1 MCVSDIRGMTRE
13 EAELEFVIITQKMDG
28 FGDEYYPAKVSTVN
42 VYFGSDQI
50 SHYELYSHIISVG
63 QFCLLGIFFFFQFA
77 TIPDIHHYIEFSF
90 KFQTWLT
97 GFCPIKIMLLI

>member
-42 VYFGSDQI
+42 VYFGSNQQL
-50 SHYELYSHIISVG
+50 S
-63 QFCLLGIFFFFQFA
+63 
-77 TIPDIHHYIEFSF
+77 
-90 KFQTWLT
+90 QTFINTSSPKLD
-97 GFCPIKIMLLI
+97 